1 MQIFIQ
7 SSETVFHLFCARR
20 TSLRIILIS
29 GKLFKRDI
37 RQFLGTD
44 VIPDPLLHTLVIHP
58 DDTTNGKLSGILLL
72 IANKTQLQLK
82 AIFIIEKNTADY
94 YL

>member
-1 MQIFIQ
+1 M
-7 SSETVFHLFCARR
+7 
-20 TSLRIILIS
+20 
-29 GKLFKRDI
+29 
-37 RQFLGTD
+37 GTD

-58 DDTTNGKLSGILLL
+58 DDVTNGKLSGILLL
-72 IANKTQLQLK
+72 IENKTQLQLK